1 MIPGDPLLKGQQLHS
16 NPSLGK
22 SVEDLFADIFWG
34 ISMPL
39 EWLFWYTNM
48 FLVITSDNS
57 QGISAL
63 HCSFPH
69 LTFLAWESTQNQLPR
84 LRVKCRFTGIAEESG
99 HPYVTASSSICF
111 IRREKVT
118 ASFVCRTLLL
128 SLGRKII
135 GLSLSLSGQ
144 AINDWPRLLLQGEQ
158 DATTYT
164 DDRKHK
170 EMGLEPFERL
180 RVLAHLHMP
189 ISWLLYY

>member
-84 LRVKCRFTGIAEESG
+84 LWVKCRFTGIAEESG

-128 SLGRKII
+128 FRSQNNRFII
-135 GLSLSLSGQ
+135 VVIRASDKRLTAAVAAGG
-144 AINDWPRLLLQGEQ
+144 AGCDNVHRWPQ
-158 DATTYT
+158 T
-164 DDRKHK
+164 
-170 EMGLEPFERL
+170 
-180 RVLAHLHMP
+180 
-189 ISWLLYY
+189 